1 MYSNKYLEYLGLLF
15 VAHHFSFAQK
25 PGRFCLFPNIW
36 CRALHCFGLANFRL
50 ALNATRRIVSDPS
63 KDPIA
68 RKLRLRRG
76 RRDLEEA
83 DQDQAKILKGMKDIA
98 KEKNRNPEEEVKA
111 ESLKYVAYSNRLW
124 CL

>member
-1 MYSNKYLEYLGLLF
+1 MMISYWYFGISEIYK
-15 VAHHFSFAQK
+15 
-25 PGRFCLFPNIW
+25 CLVVSWNYD
-36 CRALHCFGLANFRL
+36 NFFL
-50 ALNATRRIVSDPS
+50 DPS

-98 KEKNRNPEEEVKA
+98 KEKNRNLEEEVRA
-111 ESLKYVAYSNRLW
+111 ESLKYVQQNYEFL
-124 CL
+124 LI